1 MNLRARLILA
11 LFVTSVV
18 PLSAVTFYSYS
29 SSRQAFENAVEAEAR
44 FAAREMGQR
53 MDTVTASLEQRMD
66 QLWDVP
72 MPPSTAGTDKPASLR
87 DTDADEVEAPAELG
101 ALLGN
106 AATFL
111 ERIEI
116 VPTASP
122 EPPVPPVPPRHVP
135 PSRRDLHR
143 KIIIDVSR
151 WMKTKR
157 AGSTPEQSMDVDP
170 SAWVGTMQ
178 EVLAA
183 GLDLG
188 LKGAIA
194 GIKQGAEEL
203 KRQVEEQRRD
213 QRAVNARTE
222 ERRRAVRQRQL
233 AFMVHRQ
240 GREVGQIQATLNMN
254 RILAGVLSAPRRE
267 RGEIPF
273 AIDSTGLHTQKASD
287 APVLEGLGVN
297 RRQGAGVRRDADW
310 LIVTRDDP
318 SGVRF
323 GIAHPLGESLQE
335 IRRASVRS
343 LSIGLLFITIALV
356 GIVPLSNRM
365 TRSLSSLT
373 DGVRRIARGDFAA
386 RVPVKSSDEFGLLGR
401 AFNQMAED
409 IAAHQKLMVDQERLK
424 RELELCRQIQ
434 TEMLPRESLRLGL
447 TEVKGVSIPAREVG
461 GDFFNYFMM
470 PGGEV
475 ALLVG
480 DVSGKGVSA
489 ALLMANVQATLRA
502 RLPLEPDLAKLI
514 AAVDSDIEQTTPRGV
529 YFTLFV
535 GILDSTTKVLRY
547 LNAGHNPQFV
557 LRASGGLERLAS
569 TGLPVGLFAG
579 HGYTERQIA
588 LADDD
593 LLFFYTDGAVEAEN
607 EAGEMFGAERLE
619 QLLLREQASGI
630 DTVLDCVETEIRAHR
645 GNAEPFDDATMMALR
660 VSASGSPEPE
670 AV

>member
-1 MNLRARLILA
+1 MNLRTRLIVA
-11 LFVTSVV
+11 FFITSVV

-72 MPPSTAGTDKPASLR
+72 MGPNTPDTKKPASLR
-87 DTDADEVEAPAELG
+87 DTDADEVEAPAELD

-106 AATFL
+106 AASFL

-116 VPTASP
+116 VPTAPPAPP
-122 EPPVPPVPPRHVP
+122 EPPAPPRQAR

-143 KIIIDVSR
+143 KIVIDVSR
-151 WMKTKR
+151 WMKAKR
-157 AGSTPEQSMDVDP
+157 PGSDVNRGADIDP

-203 KRQVEEQRRD
+203 KRQVEDRRRD
-213 QRAVNARTE
+213 QAATRARTE
-222 ERRRAVRQRQL
+222 ERQRAVRQRQL

-254 RILAGVLSAPRRE
+254 RILAGVLSTPRRG

-273 AIDSTGLHTQKASD
+273 AIDGTGLHTQNGGD
-287 APVLEGLGVN
+287 AAVLQGLGVD
-297 RRQGAGVRRDADW
+297 RREGAGVRQAAEW

-318 SGVRF
+318 SGVTF

-343 LSIGLLFITIALV
+343 LAIGVLFITIALV

-365 TRSLSSLT
+365 TRSLSALT
-373 DGVRRIARGDFAA
+373 NGVQRIARGDFSA
-386 RVPVKSSDEFGLLGR
+386 RVAAKSGDEFGLLGR

-409 IAAHQKLMVDQERLK
+409 IEAHQKLVVDQERLK

-461 GDFFNYFMM
+461 GDFFNYFVM

-514 AAVDSDIEQTTPRGV
+514 AAVDDDIEKTTPRGV

-535 GILDSTTKVLRY
+535 GILDPTTKVLRY

-557 LRASGGLERLAS
+557 IRAAGGLERLAS

-593 LLFFYTDGAVEAEN
+593 LLFFYTDGAVEVEN

-619 QLLLREQASGI
+619 QLLVREHASGI
-630 DTVLDCVETEIRAHR
+630 DAVLDRVEREIRAHR
-645 GNAEPFDDATMMALR
+645 GNAEPFDDATIMALK
-660 VSASGSPEPE
+660 VSPSHSPE
-670 AV
+670 AA

>member
-1 MNLRARLILA
+1 MNLRTRLILA
-11 LFVTSVV
+11 FFVTSVV
-18 PLSAVTFYSYS
+18 PLSAVTFYSYT

-44 FAAREMGQR
+44 FVAREMGQR

-72 MPPSTAGTDKPASLR
+72 MGANTAATRKPASLR
-87 DTDADEVEAPAELG
+87 DTDADEVEAPAELD

-116 VPTASP
+116 VPTAAPAPP
-122 EPPVPPVPPRHVP
+122 ESPVPPRHAGS
-135 PSRRDLHR
+135 SRRDQHR
-143 KIIIDVSR
+143 KIFIDVSR
-151 WMKTKR
+151 WMKAKR
-157 AGSTPEQSMDVDP
+157 PGSTADARTDVDP
-170 SAWVGTMQ
+170 AAWVGTMQ

-203 KRQVEEQRRD
+203 KRRVEEQRRD
-213 QRAVNARTE
+213 QAAIKARTE
-222 ERRRAVRQRQL
+222 ERQRAVRQRQL

-254 RILAGVLSAPRRE
+254 RILAGVLSTPRRE

-273 AIDSTGLHTQKASD
+273 AIDGTGLHTQNGGDAS
-287 APVLEGLGVN
+287 VLRGLGVD
-297 RRQGAGVRRDADW
+297 RRKSSGVWRTADW
-310 LIVTRDDP
+310 LIVARDDP
-318 SGVRF
+318 SGVTF

-343 LSIGLLFITIALV
+343 LAIGLLFITVALV

-365 TRSLSSLT
+365 TRSLSALT
-373 DGVRRIARGDFAA
+373 DGVRRIARGDFTA
-386 RVPVKSSDEFGLLGR
+386 RVPVKSTDEFGLLGR

-409 IAAHQKLMVDQERLK
+409 IEAHQKVMVDQERLK

-470 PGGEV
+470 PGGEI

-514 AAVDSDIEQTTPRGV
+514 AAVDSDIEKTTPRGV

-557 LRASGGLERLAS
+557 IRAAGGLERLGS

-593 LLFFYTDGAVEAEN
+593 LLFFYTDGAVEVEN

-619 QLLLREQASGI
+619 QLLLREHASGI
-630 DTVLDCVETEIRAHR
+630 DAVLDRVEQEIRAHR

-660 VSASGSPEPE
+660 VSASPAGEP
-670 AV
+670 A